1 MSQSANGSSLR
12 GGYEDVDQLDD
23 VTEQGHVRAVISQRR
38 GHSKYTAAFFK
49 VFQRDGQ
56 EERTAFFEPDR
67 HFDGLLRLLPL
78 VRKRIAD
85 LESKPMSVGR
95 RF

>member
-1 MSQSANGSSLR
+1 MSISQPGLR
-12 GGYEDVDQLDD
+12 GGYEDVAQLDD
-23 VTEQGHVRAVISQRR
+23 VTETGHVRAVISQRR
-38 GHSKYTAAFFK
+38 GHSKFTAAFFK

-78 VRKRIAD
+78 VRKAIAD
-85 LESKPMSVGR
+85 LESKGMSAGR
-95 RF
+95 RL

>member
-1 MSQSANGSSLR
+1 MSQHGSQTLR

-23 VTEQGHVRAVISQRR
+23 VTEHGHVRAVISQRR
-38 GHSKYTAAFFK
+38 GHQKFTAAFFK
-49 VFQRDGQ
+49 VFERDGQ

-67 HFDGLLRLLPL
+67 HFDGLMRLLPL
-78 VRKRIAD
+78 VRKRIAE
-85 LESKPMSVGR
+85 LENKGSSGNR